1 MKKKKLEKKITSKNW
16 TNERNF
22 WLFEFCGTGCV
33 REFVTSYSWY
43 ACMFHTAYQNTDHRS
58 PTNITQK
65 WMMEKKES
73 ILVILSY
80 HYYYYWVFSS
90 SKEKKDVRAYSR
102 KISTKKGT
110 NTKIIIIGV
119 DVQSFG
125 RYFCQYIK
133 KNRDFH
139 DLRAISVKILLLVF
153 FQQ

>member
-1 MKKKKLEKKITSKNW
+1 
-16 TNERNF
+16 
-22 WLFEFCGTGCV
+22 
-33 REFVTSYSWY
+33 
-43 ACMFHTAYQNTDHRS
+43 
-58 PTNITQK
+58 
-65 WMMEKKES
+65 MMEKKES

-133 KNRDFH
+133 K
-139 DLRAISVKILLLVF
+139 KP
-153 FQQ
+153 